1 MRLTWDNN
9 YFNARHQGIPEE
21 GYTRLIEN
29 LLEGIEVRTGVDFL
43 ENREDW
49 LSRTD
54 HVLYTGPIDE
64 YYDYCFGPLE
74 YRSLRFEE
82 EVLDQPNFQGNAA
95 VNYTDRE
102 VPWTRIIE
110 HKWFASPDTEKT
122 IITREYPASWKPG
135 DEPFYPLNDE
145 KNNALYAR
153 YQDRA
158 RSEDKVR
165 FCGRLGEYRYYD
177 MDQAA
182 AAALALA
189 EQLLHPQELQEAQ

>member
-1 MRLTWDNN
+1 MVCQSGYGEDHH
-9 YFNARHQGIPEE
+9 HQRISG
-21 GYTRLIEN
+21 
-29 LLEGIEVRTGVDFL
+29 FL
-43 ENREDW
+43 
-49 LSRTD
+49 
-54 HVLYTGPIDE
+54 
-64 YYDYCFGPLE
+64 
-74 YRSLRFEE
+74 
-82 EVLDQPNFQGNAA
+82 
-95 VNYTDRE
+95 
-102 VPWTRIIE
+102 
-110 HKWFASPDTEKT
+110 
-122 IITREYPASWKPG
+122 KPG